1 MRYECRIAA
10 RDSPRRALSTLRKHW
25 RRLAAIIGWG
35 SLALVVVATLSPIE
49 VRPHI
54 AGFGPNL
61 ERLLAYFLAAS
72 ALRIAHP
79 RHGLAIAAGI
89 VTIGIGL
96 ELGQL
101 LESSRH
107 GRALD
112 AVVKIAGGLGGLV
125 TVALAEWA
133 WRTAETQ
140 KSRPKAAL

>member
-1 MRYECRIAA
+1 MRYEFRVATS
-10 RDSPRRALSTLRKHW
+10 DSPRRALSTLRKYW

-89 VTIGIGL
+89 VTIAVGL

-133 WRTAETQ
+133 WSTAETQ